1 VFEYPKKLANYI
13 TTMKV
18 LAMESLIAGVLAAA
32 VFPINAEVASDVV
45 LENACLPVHETLKE
59 LGAGEFSKLLMARGM
74 DFKYGKFTIFA
85 PSDELLNN
93 EALKLAAAG
102 YEKKTIDDI
111 VLFHVTAEDTHGDI
125 TDPRH
130 CGYSLLMLNEELR
143 VNQESSIT
151 NCNGG
156 KVYQIGPGNTDS
168 IPEVVGEP
176 IHACDSVVYIIDEA
190 LMLPTLP
197 NITLAPTT
205 APEPTKAPS
214 RQTPATKSPT
224 AQTPPTTPTAELP
237 SGASNALLSS
247 RETLAFAAFAA
258 VIVSFL

>member
-1 VFEYPKKLANYI
+1 
-13 TTMKV
+13 
-18 LAMESLIAGVLAAA
+18 
-32 VFPINAEVASDVV
+32 
-45 LENACLPVHETLKE
+45 
-59 LGAGEFSKLLMARGM
+59 MARGL

-85 PSDELLNN
+85 PTDELLNN
-93 EALKLAAAG
+93 EALVLSAAG

-130 CGYSLLMLNEELR
+130 CGYSLLMLNEELH
-143 VNQESSIT
+143 VNQESSVT
-151 NCNGG
+151 NCDGG

-168 IPEVVGEP
+168 IPEVVSEP
-176 IHACDSVVYIIDEA
+176 IHACDSIIYTIDEA

-197 NITLAPTT
+197 NITLAPTI

-214 RQTPATKSPT
+214 RQIPT
-224 AQTPPTTPTAELP
+224 APTAPTTPTAPTAPIETIFD
-237 SGASNALLSS
+237 SGASLLSS
-247 RETLAFAAFAA
+247 RETLAFAAFVA